1 MHSRY
6 VLITGA
12 SRGIGAAT
20 ARRFAREGYPLV
32 LNGFHSPEKL
42 EALCRELTEA
52 HHIQCMATIGD
63 AGDSRYVDRLFD
75 ELEQKHIELEILV
88 NNTGISRIGLFQDMS
103 VEEWDELLRTNL
115 TSCFLFCR
123 KAIPMLLRHGSGSIV
138 NVSSVWGNT
147 GASCEAAYSATKGG
161 IAALTK
167 ALGRELAPSH
177 IRCNAVALGTIDTD
191 MNRFLSAGDR
201 AALEEEIPC
210 GRFAAPSE
218 AADLIY
224 DLAVNH
230 PYLTAQVVT
239 LDGGWT

>member
-12 SRGIGAAT
+12 SRGIGAAA
-20 ARRFAREGYPLV
+20 ARKFAKEGYPLI
-32 LNGFHSPEKL
+32 LNGFHSGEKL
-42 EALCRELTEA
+42 KALQKELIEQY
-52 HHIQCMATIGD
+52 HVQCKTTLGD
-63 AGDSRYVDRLFD
+63 AGSSVYVTELF
-75 ELEQKHIELEILV
+75 QKLKKEKIEIEILI
-88 NNTGISRIGLFQDMS
+88 NNAGISKIGLLQDMS
-103 VEEWDELLRTNL
+103 FEEWDELLRTNL
-115 TSCFLFCR
+115 TSCFLFCHEV
-123 KAIPMLLRHGSGSIV
+123 IPMMLHLGRGSIV

-161 IAALTK
+161 IAAFTK

-177 IRCNAVALGTIDTD
+177 IRCNAAAFGTIDTD
-191 MNRFLSAGDR
+191 MNHFLSEEDR
-201 AALEEEIPC
+201 SSLEDEIPA
-210 GRFAAPSE
+210 GRFASPSE